1 MIVLVI
7 ILQLILCFW
16 QSIASVV
23 FRSDNGMLRYY
34 LALNDSSNGNP
45 SNNFAFW
52 IISFLTFWMLFSYLV
67 PISLFVTMEIV
78 KFMYVAVH
86 HCCCVFS
93 TPCCDCCLWF
103 IACIKQQCSILH
115 PSQPTQ
121 SGLHLYQL

>member
-16 QSIASVV
+16 QSIASVI

-34 LALNDSSNGNP
+34 LALDNSANGNP
-45 SNNFAFW
+45 SNNFAYW

-78 KFMYVAVH
+78 KFVYVICQIVYMSVDSVATVNMPPVPMYNPPPH
-86 HCCCVFS
+86 HMEHALFHRNIVCV
-93 TPCCDCCLWF
+93 
-103 IACIKQQCSILH
+103 
-115 PSQPTQ
+115 
-121 SGLHLYQL
+121 